1 MILLTGYVS
10 VIKAGSRKDLKE
22 IEKSLD
28 SLFRQNAAIKQT
40 KIQRIGFLEKQF
52 FMSHPRRFVFA
63 IADLLESLDRA
74 TPAQLELT
82 ELRIAPRNRNLR
94 FCLSG
99 LVRIADPGSARH
111 FLNRFLDRLRTFK
124 EMVEIFLTL
133 PKTETKVILP
143 LLFRIEGELEIE

>member
-1 MILLTGYVS
+1 MLGMILLTGYVS

-74 TPAQLELT
+74 TPAQL
-82 ELRIAPRNRNLR
+82 RIAPRNRNLR